1 LLMAEAREVAKPN
14 QAVPRLEGAWEGP
27 SQRRERERVRA
38 WLISGGR
45 EGSLEVAEPLLG
57 WEGGEPASSC

>member
-1 LLMAEAREVAKPN
+1 MAEAREEAKPN
-14 QAVPRLEGAWEGP
+14 QAVPRLGGAWEGP
-27 SQRRERERVRA
+27 SRRSERARVSA

-45 EGSLEVAEPLLG
+45 EGSLEVAELSLG